1 MSTPETPTSS
11 APLPVTRKV
20 SPVTQVVAIGIGAA
34 LFFVL
39 SRFVAIP
46 VPVPNLAITFQYAL
60 LAVLAVLYG
69 PYVAGVAGFVGHI
82 LADATGYGIWL
93 SWEIPTAVFGLIV
106 GFFMLRNR
114 VNEGE
119 FPRRDLVR
127 FNLAVIVGH
136 FVAWGVLA
144 WILDVTLMGEPFDKV
159 IVQGLV
165 AFVTNAIFTCVFGS
179 IILALYAKTRTRS
192 GSLEVGA

>member
-1 MSTPETPTSS
+1 MSTPDTPATE
-11 APLPVTRKV
+11 ATLPVTRRV
-20 SPVTQVVAIGIGAA
+20 SAVTQVVAIGIGAA

-46 VPVPNLAITFQYAL
+46 IPVPNQAITFQYAL

-69 PYVAGVAGFVGHI
+69 PYVAAIAGFVGHI

-119 FPRRDLVR
+119 FPGKDLVR
-127 FNLAVIVGH
+127 FNVAVVVGH
-136 FVAWGVLA
+136 LVAWG
-144 WILDVTLMGEPFDKV
+144 
-159 IVQGLV
+159 
-165 AFVTNAIFTCVFGS
+165 GS
-179 IILALYAKTRTRS
+179 RVDSRRHAH
-192 GSLEVGA
+192 G

>member
-1 MSTPETPTSS
+1 MSTPDTPTTE
-11 APLPVTRKV
+11 ATLPVTRRV

-46 VPVPNLAITFQYAL
+46 IPVPNQAITFQYAL

-69 PYVAGVAGFVGHI
+69 PYVAAIAGFVGHI

-119 FPRRDLVR
+119 FSGKDLVR
-127 FNLAVIVGH
+127 FNVAVVVGH
-136 FVAWGVLA
+136 LVSWGVLA
-144 WILDVTLMGEPFDKV
+144 WILDVTLMGEPFNKV

-165 AFVTNAIFTCVFGS
+165 AFVSNSILTCVFGS

>member
-1 MSTPETPTSS
+1 MSTPDTPTTE
-11 APLPVTRKV
+11 ATLPVTRRV

-46 VPVPNLAITFQYAL
+46 IPVPNQAITFQYAL
-60 LAVLAVLYG
+60 LAILAVLYG
-69 PYVAGVAGFVGHI
+69 PYVAAIAGFVGHI

-119 FPRRDLVR
+119 FPGKDLVR
-127 FNLAVIVGH
+127 FNVAVVVGH
-136 FVAWGVLA
+136 LVAWGVLA
-144 WILDVTLMGEPFDKV
+144 WILDVTLMGEPFNKV
-159 IVQGLV
+159 IVQGIV
-165 AFVTNAIFTCVFGS
+165 AFVSNSILTCVFGS